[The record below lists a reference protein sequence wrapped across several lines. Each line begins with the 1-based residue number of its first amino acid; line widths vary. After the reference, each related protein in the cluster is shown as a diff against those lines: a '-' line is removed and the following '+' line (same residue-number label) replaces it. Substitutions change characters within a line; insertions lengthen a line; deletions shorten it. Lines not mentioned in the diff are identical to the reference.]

1 MRKLQLKELNRLDI
15 GAFKEAQKHPII
27 CVLDNVR
34 SGLNVGSVFRTAD
47 AFAIQAVYLCGITC
61 KPPHR
66 EIEKTAIGASASVEW
81 KYFNQT
87 LDAIDVLVEDGF
99 RVLPVEQTDVS
110 ISLDQFEFKKGEKLA
125 FIFGNEVKGVSN
137 EVIERFEHSIEIPQ
151 FGTKHSLNISVSA
164 GVVLWDVIRRL
175 I

>member
-15 GAFKEAQKHPII
+15 GAFKDTPKHPII

-34 SGLNVGSVFRTAD
+34 SGLNVGAVFRTAD

-81 KYFNQT
+81 KYFNKT
-87 LDAIDVLVEDGF
+87 LEAVDALTEAGF
-99 RVLPVEQTDVS
+99 RIVPVEQTDAS
-110 ISLDQFEFKKGEKLA
+110 ISLDQFEFEKGEKLA

-137 EVIERFEHSIEIPQ
+137 EVIDRFDQSIEIPQ

-164 GVVLWDVIRRL
+164 GVVLWDVIRRM